1 MIGILGGTRLA
12 LTLGKSLSAR
22 SEEIAYGVRKGFV
35 PNEIEWK
42 ILNMS
47 SNPLKTFKEV
57 IDCSEMILICC
68 ENSYLEQVFDE
79 LSNSDLKDK
88 IVIDCTNSDD
98 PKIFACNT
106 DFIKSILGTP
116 KIFKAFN
123 NLGLDYPNSDP
134 MGVIKET
141 YYCGPDIPEKL
152 MVKQLIA
159 KMGFKAIDA
168 GKLEN
173 APLLE
178 AMFHLRKAIS
188 NTKNASNEYH
198 FKLIAV

>member
-1 MIGILGGTRLA
+1 MVGILGGTRLA
-12 LTLGKSLSAR
+12 LTLGKLLSAR
-22 SEEIAYGVRKGFV
+22 MVEIAYGVRKGFV
-35 PNEIEWK
+35 PSEIEWK

-57 IDCSEMILICC
+57 IDCSEIVLICC
-68 ENSYLEQVFDE
+68 ENNYLEQVFEE
-79 LSNSDLKDK
+79 LSSSDLSEKT
-88 IVIDCTNSDD
+88 VIDCTNSDD
-98 PKIFACNT
+98 PKVFACNT

-116 KIFKAFN
+116 KIFKALN

-134 MGVIKET
+134 MGVVKET

-152 MVKQLIA
+152 VVKQLIA

-188 NTKNASNEYH
+188 NTKDANSEYH
-198 FKLIAV
+198 FKLVSV